1 MQRPLRSNSE
11 PNSIPSVWNIA
22 QHQANASE
30 ALAVEVETV
39 PENNPV
45 PPPITVTMTEVWKT
59 NPFAGDFNPGTKIG
73 HQIFTEKTKGL
84 PEADRLALTKANA
97 NSIHSYLSA
106 REANFGS
113 VIRSIPIEYNIDGT
127 IKTTAN
133 LLTQHHL
140 VKLEHV
146 QRAAIAR
153 YSTPLVGPVAVIPD
167 VSFQIRNLDPGASE
181 DDKALFYLRVHSQV
195 VATVIKNGLK
205 AIGFQDLMLQKK
217 KFSFKNQTTGKTEF
231 DGPTMMF
238 LIFQKTQP
246 STIVGLDSYLKKL
259 ENCKAGDH
267 SNDIDK
273 MLTHMESNFE
283 VLREHNKAPDNYRR
297 LLLDALGTGP
307 NNSFNLYV
315 DRIKDDIDSGLGLH
329 SHIEPESIIIA
340 CRQKYTNMVELK
352 EWNKVDPRD
361 AQLMTLVTQ
370 LQLLTSTQQAAHVAA
385 GGLAKDSN
393 DSKQSNSGEKKDV
406 VEGTIVEKWRAVKA
420 GDTKIVGGTT
430 WHWCPHHKLENKWN
444 GLYSRHSPTACP
456 SIAGKKAN
464 GLLDPAN
471 AAAAKATGDAAKV
484 AEKSKATLDIQAK
497 LKEVMCTNLCL
508 SGDDVDKLFQQA
520 LAEN

>member
-1 MQRPLRSNSE
+1 MQRTLRSNSS
-11 PNSIPSVWNIA
+11 SIPSVWNIA
-22 QHQANASE
+22 QHQANANE
-30 ALAVEVETV
+30 ELALEVEPV
-39 PENNPV
+39 PVNNPV
-45 PPPITVTMTEVWKT
+45 LLPVVATMTEVWKT
-59 NPFAGDFNPGTKIG
+59 NPFAGDFNPGTKVG

-97 NSIHSYLSA
+97 NSIHSYMSA
-106 REANFGS
+106 RESNYGA
-113 VIRSIPIEYNIDGT
+113 VIRSIPIEWNADNT

-146 QRAAIAR
+146 QRAALDR
-153 YSTPLVGPVAVIPD
+153 YSTPLAVGDAIPD
-167 VSFQIRNLDPGASE
+167 GPFQIRDLDPGAVE
-181 DDKALFYLRVHSQV
+181 DDKKTFYLRVHSQV
-195 VATVIKNGLK
+195 VATVIKNGLT
-205 AIGFQDLMLQKK
+205 AVGFQDIMLQKK
-217 KFSFKNQTTGKTEF
+217 KFSFRHPTTGEIEF

-273 MLTHMESNFE
+273 MLTYMESNYE
-283 VLREHNKAPDNYRR
+283 VLHAHNKVPDNYRR

-307 NNSFNLYV
+307 NNSFNLYI

-329 SHIEPESIIIA
+329 SNIEPESIIIA

-361 AQLMTLVTQ
+361 AQMMTLVTQ
-370 LQLLTSTQQAAHVAA
+370 LQILTSKQQAAHVAA
-385 GGLAKDSN
+385 GVPSN
-393 DSKQSNSGEKKDV
+393 NQNDPKQNNTWAKKDV
-406 VEGTIVEKWRAVKA
+406 VEGTIVEKWRIVKD

-430 WHWCPHHKLENKWN
+430 WHWCPHHVLAGKWD
-444 GLYSRHSPTACP
+444 GLYSRHSSTDCP
-456 SIAGKKAN
+456 SIKGKKAN
-464 GLLDPAN
+464 GILDPAK
-471 AAAAKATGDAAKV
+471 AAAAKATGDAANAAV
-484 AEKSKATLDIQAK
+484 KSKATLDIQAK
-497 LKEVMCTNLCL
+497 LKEVLCTNLCL
-508 SGDDVDKLFQQA
+508 SGDDVDKIFQEA
-520 LAEN
+520 SAEN